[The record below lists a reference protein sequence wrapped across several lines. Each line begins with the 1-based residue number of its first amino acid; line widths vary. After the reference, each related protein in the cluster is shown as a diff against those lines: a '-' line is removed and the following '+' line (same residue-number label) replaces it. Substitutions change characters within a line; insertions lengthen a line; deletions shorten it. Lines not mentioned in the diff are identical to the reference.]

1 MVSCVLEYSSVHTAV
16 VPSSNN
22 TSFGV
27 LMPRFFK
34 LYAPYQTARANHAL
48 QNFQSE
54 TSLDTWTG
62 DPHGLGMPGSSEAHD
77 RQEHM
82 RIAGKDTWLLSQLCA
97 TGASVVKDS
106 PNSMANPQLSEGV
119 ITHTPSRSLDACI
132 YLRNI

>member
-34 LYAPYQTARANHAL
+34 LYAPYCGHVDRGPARS
-48 QNFQSE
+48 QE

-82 RIAGKDTWLLSQLCA
+82 RIAGKDTRLLSQLCA

>member
-1 MVSCVLEYSSVHTAV
+1 MDRG
-16 VPSSNN
+16 P
-22 TSFGV
+22 
-27 LMPRFFK
+27 
-34 LYAPYQTARANHAL
+34 ARS
-48 QNFQSE
+48 QE

-82 RIAGKDTWLLSQLCA
+82 RIAGKDTRLLSQLCA

-119 ITHTPSRSLDACI
+119 IRKIHETNESTDKPLLQVLVVKRIDWGQSTTAPPAWRA
-132 YLRNI
+132 

>member
-1 MVSCVLEYSSVHTAV
+1 MYRIDYCGHVDRG
-16 VPSSNN
+16 P
-22 TSFGV
+22 
-27 LMPRFFK
+27 
-34 LYAPYQTARANHAL
+34 ARS
-48 QNFQSE
+48 QE

-82 RIAGKDTWLLSQLCA
+82 RIAGKDTRLLSQLCA